1 MKSVIQKINLA
12 DFVEVAGQKE
22 GAWWV
27 EEDMKRSNSG
37 FFSY

>member
-1 MKSVIQKINLA
+1 MKSVTQKINFA

-27 EEDMKRSNSG
+27 EEDTLRSNSG
-37 FFSY
+37 FLSY